1 MSKRSAGIQR
11 FSPRQ
16 RFEHF
21 VLLVAFLGL
30 VLTGLPQKY
39 ADQAWSQTLVKLM
52 DGVENVRVLHR
63 VFAVLLLGEIL
74 YHLVIVIYKL
84 RVLSL
89 PASLAPRRRDLRD
102 ALDWL
107 RFNLHLK
114 SERPAMPYYNFAEK
128 LDYWLTLTGV
138 LLLAL
143 TGLMLWNPILV
154 TDTLPGEVIPAARQV
169 HSGEAL
175 FLVIAIGMWH
185 LYGVLIKQFNRSI
198 WTGKITQQQMEQEH
212 AEALT
217 TDSPTINLSS
227 AEIQKRRQ
235 RFYPIAGVV
244 VVVLVVGMY
253 WLLTTEKT
261 ALETVPR
268 QEVQLFAPELDV
280 QAGDATVGEAL
291 WGTLRCSRCHGPAA
305 AGVPEGAPSL
315 RGTALTFD
323 EFFLQVRGGGD
334 EMPAFSHTEVS
345 DVYVL
350 HLWTWLKDA
359 PNPQ

>member
-1 MSKRSAGIQR
+1 MSKNPTGIQR

-16 RFEHF
+16 RFEHL
-21 VLLVAFLGL
+21 VLMVAFLGL
-30 VLTGLPQKY
+30 ALTGLPQKY
-39 ADQAWSQTLVKLM
+39 ADQDWSQTLVGLM
-52 DGVENVRVLHR
+52 DGVENMRVLHR

-84 RVLSL
+84 RVLGL
-89 PASLAPRRRDLRD
+89 PASLVPRRRDLQD
-102 ALDWL
+102 AFDWL

-114 SERPAMPYYNFAEK
+114 AERPAMPYYNFAEK
-128 LDYWLTLTGV
+128 LDYWITLTGV

-169 HSGEAL
+169 HGGEAL

-198 WTGKITQQQMEQEH
+198 WTGKITQRQMEQEH
-212 AEALT
+212 AEAFAVEPPAPRFST
-217 TDSPTINLSS
+217 

-244 VVVLVVGMY
+244 VVALVAGMY

-291 WGTLRCSRCHGPAA
+291 WGTLRCSRCHGTEA
-305 AGVPEGAPSL
+305 AGVPNGAPSL

-323 EFFLQVRGGGD
+323 EFLLQVREGG
-334 EMPAFSHTEVS
+334 EAMPTFSHLEVS

-350 HLWTWLKDA
+350 HLWAWLKDA
-359 PNPQ
+359 ASP